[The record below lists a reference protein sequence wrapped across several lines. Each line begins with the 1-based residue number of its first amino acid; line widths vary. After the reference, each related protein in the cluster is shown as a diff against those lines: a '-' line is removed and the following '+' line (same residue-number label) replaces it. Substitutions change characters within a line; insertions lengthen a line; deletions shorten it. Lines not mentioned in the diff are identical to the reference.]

1 MQKVKQILK
10 HAKRQEE
17 IKKTARNCKKNIKKT
32 KKRQTIVKCRN
43 ILQKYEGSK
52 TKKKAYKY

>member
-1 MQKVKQILK
+1 M
-10 HAKRQEE
+10 KRQEK

-43 ILQKYEGSK
+43 IMQNYEGSK
-52 TKKKAYKY
+52 TKKKANKY